1 MTSTATNDVIR
12 KTHSL
17 GTVGQVNSS
26 ADDNARHLK
35 PKEEETMLRLSQLLH
50 RRVPSLPPADWE
62 RQTPTSAALRRDIFS
77 ALGFFVLALLMQELV
92 LSMTEAGKSADRP
105 LAFALLAALILPLM
119 FRRRWPITM
128 MLIGSAAFLIGGS
141 TATATVA
148 MQFCAQLGYFL
159 GLYTAVAWARNRR
172 GLWTAMGLV
181 LLSMAVWLVI
191 SFFASDL
198 YEATNT
204 LMVENPMGSIPANM
218 AIPLYT
224 FVINTLYFGGAI
236 FLGLTS
242 WSNSYSKSVVL
253 SQAARIAAQ
262 AEELAARAVNEERLR
277 IAREL
282 HDVIAHHIAS
292 VGVQA
297 SAARLVQPR
306 DPAQAVE
313 LMRGIESSARSAVAE
328 TRSLLGVLREQSL
341 DHSDTGTSSSRDP
354 EPSIAQISQLLQDNA
369 AQGLQVRLSRDEHSC
384 AFFDSL
390 APGLSLALYR
400 ISGEALANVRRHS
413 TARTATLALRSGIDE
428 QGTWVE
434 IEVTDQG
441 SPRPDTAGSGF
452 GLRGIRERAALHHG
466 LVEIGPRIPRGWR
479 TRARLRL
486 PDTADRM
493 ES

>member
-1 MTSTATNDVIR
+1 
-12 KTHSL
+12 
-17 GTVGQVNSS
+17 
-26 ADDNARHLK
+26 
-35 PKEEETMLRLSQLLH
+35 MLRLSQLLH
-50 RRVPSLPPADWE
+50 RSVPSLPPPDWE
-62 RQTPTSAALRRDIFS
+62 RETPNPAALRRDIWS
-77 ALGFFVLALLMQELV
+77 ALGFLVLALLMQELV
-92 LSMTEAGKSADRP
+92 LSMTEVGKSADRP

-141 TATATVA
+141 TATAVVA

-181 LLSMAVWLVI
+181 LLSMAVWLII
-191 SFFASDL
+191 SFFTSDL
-198 YEATNT
+198 YAANNQ
-204 LMVENPMGSIPANM
+204 LMVENPMGSIPETIAM
-218 AIPLYT
+218 PLYS
-224 FVINTLYFGGAI
+224 FVINVLYFGGAI

-253 SQAARIAAQ
+253 SQASRIAAQ

-306 DPAQAVE
+306 DPAQAIE

-341 DHSDTGTSSSRDP
+341 DNADTSPSSSRDP
-354 EPSIAQISQLLQDNA
+354 EPSIAQISQLLEDNT
-369 AQGLQVRLSRDEHSC
+369 AQGLQVSLSRDEHRGG
-384 AFFDSL
+384 FLDSL